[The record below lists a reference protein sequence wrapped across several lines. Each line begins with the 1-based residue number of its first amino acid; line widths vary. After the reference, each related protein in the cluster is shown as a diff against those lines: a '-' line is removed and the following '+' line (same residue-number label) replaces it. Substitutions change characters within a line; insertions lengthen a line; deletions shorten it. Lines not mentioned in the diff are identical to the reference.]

1 MWNNKNAHT
10 FLVETQTDR
19 NHQDIHEEKQSQR
32 IFFTECEVLTM
43 WSKKRERERQC
54 HIGREV
60 LRQNNGTEYRL
71 NIYAQYILKMFAMQ
85 SIKKKKQTT
94 SFKCIVPGQSNINSG
109 GKKKKKC
116 NGRRVD
122 YYLKSQAEFQ

>member
-1 MWNNKNAHT
+1 MSYWQRD
-10 FLVETQTDR
+10 TQTEQW
-19 NHQDIHEEKQSQR
+19 NR
-32 IFFTECEVLTM
+32 IQTE
-43 WSKKRERERQC
+43 
-54 HIGREV
+54 HICTV
-60 LRQNNGTEYRL
+60 N
-71 NIYAQYILKMFAMQ
+71 LKMFAMQ

-122 YYLKSQAEFQ
+122 YYLKS